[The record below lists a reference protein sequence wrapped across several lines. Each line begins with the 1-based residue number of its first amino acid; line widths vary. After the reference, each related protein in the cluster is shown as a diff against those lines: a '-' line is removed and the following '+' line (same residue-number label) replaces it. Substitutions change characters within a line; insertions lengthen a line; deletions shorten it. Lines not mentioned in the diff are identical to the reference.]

1 MQIKIN
7 AHNHDEI
14 LHLCLFLRNS
24 ESIFIIPPI
33 PISEF
38 QTVSASRH
46 GFAIWLFI
54 QNGTVLLIWI
64 SFSTYQ
70 FYVPPTLN
78 IFLSKC
84 NVMKTNIS
92 RTLFSWWAQLIIFVL
107 ASGKTK
113 KHIFQI
119 PPFTA
124 FLGSYFKIF
133 LDNSQIDNRIF
144 LFQYRPVSAD
154 FTKLSGSLS
163 GMFTNDNDKP
173 ASNNVMLITCK
184 CLLSC
189 LYFGPRPQASKCMLE
204 FPSHNLKHQSTNL
217 YSWVVCPTSCFLC
230 CLLLSKPMQ
239 TASTCVRIKQSHKV
253 RVSLTEIKISILI
266 SANTT
271 VLNISWLIPFGI
283 TRVVK
288 V

>member
-1 MQIKIN
+1 MMGSIN
-7 AHNHDEI
+7 N
-14 LHLCLFLRNS
+14 LCSCF
-24 ESIFIIPPI
+24 
-33 PISEF
+33 
-38 QTVSASRH
+38 
-46 GFAIWLFI
+46 W
-54 QNGTVLLIWI
+54 QN
-64 SFSTYQ
+64 
-70 FYVPPTLN
+70 
-78 IFLSKC
+78 
-84 NVMKTNIS
+84 
-92 RTLFSWWAQLIIFVL
+92 
-107 ASGKTK
+107 K

-204 FPSHNLKHQSTNL
+204 FPSHNLKHQSTELLFMRYLLN
-217 YSWVVCPTSCFLC
+217 FLC
-230 CLLLSKPMQ
+230 CSPP
-239 TASTCVRIKQSHKV
+239 V
-253 RVSLTEIKISILI
+253 
-266 SANTT
+266 
-271 VLNISWLIPFGI
+271 
-283 TRVVK
+283 
-288 V
+288 

>member
-1 MQIKIN
+1 MYTWQNINHIAFISSAFLLQFHKVFLITLDSVISCSPKERNWYGSSERINEAIDMQIKIN

-14 LHLCLFLRNS
+14 QHLCLFLRNS

-92 RTLFSWWAQLIIFVL
+92 RTLFSW
-107 ASGKTK
+107 
-113 KHIFQI
+113 
-119 PPFTA
+119 
-124 FLGSYFKIF
+124 
-133 LDNSQIDNRIF
+133 
-144 LFQYRPVSAD
+144 
-154 FTKLSGSLS
+154 
-163 GMFTNDNDKP
+163 
-173 ASNNVMLITCK
+173 
-184 CLLSC
+184 
-189 LYFGPRPQASKCMLE
+189 
-204 FPSHNLKHQSTNL
+204 
-217 YSWVVCPTSCFLC
+217 
-230 CLLLSKPMQ
+230 
-239 TASTCVRIKQSHKV
+239 
-253 RVSLTEIKISILI
+253 
-266 SANTT
+266 
-271 VLNISWLIPFGI
+271 
-283 TRVVK
+283 
-288 V
+288 